1 MTIFGFILTILF
13 AVAMV
18 AIIKINK
25 KMNTIIELIQK
36 NSEDKKEEQATLLY
50 FY

>member
-25 KMNTIIELIQK
+25 KMNTIIELMQK
-36 NSEDKKEEQATLLY
+36 KSEDKKEE
-50 FY
+50 

>member
-1 MTIFGFILTILF
+1 MTIFGFILVILF

-25 KMNTIIELIQK
+25 KMNTIIELMQK
-36 NSEDKKEEQATLLY
+36 KSEDKKEE
-50 FY
+50 